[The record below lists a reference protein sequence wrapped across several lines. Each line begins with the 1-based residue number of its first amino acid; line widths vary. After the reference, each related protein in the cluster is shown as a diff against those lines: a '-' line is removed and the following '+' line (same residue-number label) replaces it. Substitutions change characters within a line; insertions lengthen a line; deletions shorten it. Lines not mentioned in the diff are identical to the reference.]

1 MIGLRRPFWTQ
12 LGASLAGLA
21 LSLQLM
27 LAGTGLLQRAPSAD
41 RLVDIFGEHALCLAS
56 GGTTAP
62 NPVPERSP
70 SDSTHHQFGFCCL
83 WHAVPA
89 IQPTAAQLPRPV
101 VYGNIIGID
110 RRDEPTGAR
119 AWQSPHNARGPPLI
133 V

>member
-1 MIGLRRPFWTQ
+1 MIGFRRPFWTQ

-41 RLVDIFGEHALCLAS
+41 RLVDIFDEHALCLAS

-62 NPVPERSP
+62 NPVPERDP

-89 IQPTAAQLPRPV
+89 IQPTALLLPQPV
-101 VYGNIIGID
+101 VYGDIIGIE
-110 RRDEPTGAR
+110 RPDEPPRAR
-119 AWQSPHNARGPPLI
+119 PRQSPHNARGPPLI